1 MGSEQSADAV
11 INFAMMVV
19 AGWEI
24 FLIKQKE
31 ERRRGSFWGE
41 STLRSPFYDQNWGA
55 QILCRACPSF
65 LQVTSHP
72 LPGSNYTTHPQ
83 KQIVRNKQ
91 D

>member
-31 ERRRGSFWGE
+31 ERRRGSFWGK

-55 QILCRACPSF
+55 QILCRACPMFSASDI
-65 LQVTSHP
+65 TSSTRIELYHT
-72 LPGSNYTTHPQ
+72 SSETNCM
-83 KQIVRNKQ
+83 K
-91 D
+91 